1 MWTVEYHN
9 LLPFILFRVCRTFSL
24 LPMLTSLGE
33 VVSQSTRLARQLFI
47 YSISR
52 SLLVRRHFSYLSLFH
67 ICIWLIFFSIIIS
80 SWFYFYFYSLSDF
93 LHRKNII
100 LNETLAQNKHNLEI
114 KCEKFVSIYPFL
126 SIISSVIDERWWI
139 FANKF
144 FVSPSSSNSIS
155 HVLFTNYFSYFN
167 LFSYFSLNYS
177 FYSSQWETRLCRE
190 LLICFFM
197 ECGELLIF

>member
-1 MWTVEYHN
+1 MPYFFFTSDAN
-9 LLPFILFRVCRTFSL
+9 LSRWSGFAVNETCEAIIYLFYFKI
-24 LPMLTSLGE
+24 TSR
-33 VVSQSTRLARQLFI
+33 SPTLFI
-47 YSISR
+47 SFT
-52 SLLVRRHFSYLSLFH
+52 LSYLH
-67 ICIWLIFFSIIIS
+67 LIDIFSIIIS
-80 SWFYFYFYSLSDF
+80 TWFYFYFYSLSDI
-93 LHRKNII
+93 LPRKNII